1 MTEITGKVHNILT
14 SIRNPLEVR
23 TLLVLLTIVVLMN
36 NDDEINNTRMLL
48 LFELDYLEFPRLF
61 HLYFSPK
68 R

>member
-1 MTEITGKVHNILT
+1 MA
-14 SIRNPLEVR
+14 
-23 TLLVLLTIVVLMN
+23 IVMLMN